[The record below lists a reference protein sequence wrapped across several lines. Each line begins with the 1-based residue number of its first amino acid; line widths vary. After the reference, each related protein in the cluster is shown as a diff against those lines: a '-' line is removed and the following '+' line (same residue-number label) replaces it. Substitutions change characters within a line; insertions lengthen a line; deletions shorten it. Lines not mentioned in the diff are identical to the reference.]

1 MSSFDEMY
9 NETPPWDIGRA
20 QSEIVTLEENG
31 SIRGRVLDAGCG
43 TGENALYLA
52 SKGYQVRGVDLSPT
66 AIAKARA
73 KATERGLSV
82 EFAVHDV
89 LDLEGL
95 DQEFDTVIDSGVF
108 HTFSDEDGP
117 RLVAS
122 VASVLPPGGAYHMI
136 SFSELEPGSWGPRP
150 SPKDGRWRTSRTRA
164 TRPTSTTYAPWHGWP
179 RRQGRDDGPGING
192 PDQAS

>member
-136 SFSELEPGSWGPRP
+136 SFSELEPGSWGPRRVTATNIREAFTEGWKVEDISDACYETNFDNLCP
-150 SPKDGRWRTSRTRA
+150 MAWLATA
-164 TRPTSTTYAPWHGWP
+164 TRTG
-179 RRQGRDDGPGING
+179 
-192 PDQAS
+192 

>member
-136 SFSELEPGSWGPRP
+136 SFSELEPGSWGPRRVTATNIREAFTEGWKVEDI
-150 SPKDGRWRTSRTRA
+150 SDACYETNFDNLCAMAWLATA
-164 TRPTSTTYAPWHGWP
+164 TRTG
-179 RRQGRDDGPGING
+179 
-192 PDQAS
+192 